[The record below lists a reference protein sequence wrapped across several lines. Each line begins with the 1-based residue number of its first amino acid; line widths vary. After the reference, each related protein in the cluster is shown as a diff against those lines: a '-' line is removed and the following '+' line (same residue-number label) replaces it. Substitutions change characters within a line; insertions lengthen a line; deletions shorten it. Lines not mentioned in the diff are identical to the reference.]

1 MRTSLVRSLS
11 WRVFLGV
18 FPAGAYTTKEWLDS
32 QEAKRKEYDRHCEEF
47 LVDPYK
53 VGCPF
58 AFQCARQKGNLPTQS
73 LEKSAAM
80 RCLWPAQPGSVHV
93 RGKGCGGTMG

>member
-18 FPAGAYTTKEWLDS
+18 FPPGAYTTKEWLDS

-53 VGCPF
+53 VGCPL
-58 AFQCARQKGNLPTQS
+58 AFQYARQKDKLPTQS
-73 LEKSAAM
+73 LKKSAAM
-80 RCLWPAQPGSVHV
+80 RYLWPARPGFVHV
-93 RGKGCGGTMG
+93 RGEDCVGTMG